1 MIQPWFCS
9 HYPISIFLPLGSRL
23 IILCLFQTQL
33 SIPIQNFF
41 FIFVPLPMQNGK
53 LTLSSQFFPSLLLEV
68 STTQQQIHFP
78 NLHDTLK
85 HFLKNS
91 TIAYLLEG
99 QTSDHFIHRAQVNT
113 FPGKSL
119 LSHLQQPI
127 SANPHYRIKVDLYEG
142 TLLTSCRWLPFSLL
156 FVRHCTLANQLFQSL
171 IVWLD

>member
-1 MIQPWFCS
+1 MLDTCTSHHSS
-9 HYPISIFLPLGSRL
+9 HYSWQLPSRCSSNQEKKNINSIYNKSKRKYQWYNPGFVATTQ
-23 IILCLFQTQL
+23 FQ
-33 SIPIQNFF
+33 FF
-41 FIFVPLPMQNGK
+41 FLLAPDWSSYAYSKHSSVFPFRNSSLFFVPLPMQNGK

-113 FPGKSL
+113 FPCISV
-119 LSHLQQPI
+119 SSQLQQAI
-127 SANPHYRIKVDLYEG
+127 SANPH
-142 TLLTSCRWLPFSLL
+142 
-156 FVRHCTLANQLFQSL
+156 
-171 IVWLD
+171 

>member
-1 MIQPWFCS
+1 MLDTCTSHHSSNYSWQLPSRCSSNQEKKEYQQHVQQIKKKIPMIQPWFCS

-113 FPGKSL
+113 FPCISV
-119 LSHLQQPI
+119 SSQLQQAI
-127 SANPHYRIKVDLYEG
+127 SANPH
-142 TLLTSCRWLPFSLL
+142 
-156 FVRHCTLANQLFQSL
+156 
-171 IVWLD
+171 